1 MGELADSWSEHLAES
16 RVTDLVA
23 TGMADQ
29 PIPPMDLND
38 FATNV
43 IAELAVIHQQILIM
57 CQAIDDLRTQ
67 S

>member
-1 MGELADSWSEHLAES
+1 
-16 RVTDLVA
+16 
-23 TGMADQ
+23 
-29 PIPPMDLND
+29 MDLND